1 MGDYRSVSDHPQV
14 KLITDV
20 FVFPYK
26 GQHAV
31 YAPLRRTAMLVNSGG
46 VDILA
51 RILNGDGL
59 SCDEMSSPFV
69 ETLYEAGL
77 LGYPGEEG
85 STDLIRFQKQEV
97 TDYKPTDLTLFLT
110 TDCYQRCRY
119 CYAEGG
125 RRSKTMNFE
134 IAEAAI
140 DLVVQNV
147 LSLGEDRF
155 SVGFHGGGEP
165 TYHWDLLVHCTRY
178 AQRLA
183 KKNHLRVQLSTATG
197 GVLLPSRARWLAE
210 NMSGGSSISLDGPPE
225 FQNPQRPTRGGMESF
240 DIVYHTL
247 KLWDSMG
254 FSYGIRAT
262 ITQQSVS
269 HMADIVSFV
278 AAEFKTDKL
287 HFEPLFFCGRCVRS
301 KMSAPDPEEFAEYYI
316 QAQERAVQLGI
327 NLVYS
332 GARTDEL
339 TDSYCGG
346 GRARYLWVTH
356 DGFVT
361 ACFEVL
367 ELEDPRSDMFF
378 IGRYNPD
385 NRSFLFDV
393 ERLAILQQRRVQN
406 LACCTDCI
414 AKWHCAGDCMAKS
427 ALAGDLFNP
436 TLMDRCI
443 INQKLTLHHIMSLLA
458 KGEVD
463 DGRKTEAQLQT
474 CPA

>member
-1 MGDYRSVSDHPQV
+1 
-14 KLITDV
+14 
-20 FVFPYK
+20 
-26 GQHAV
+26 
-31 YAPLRRTAMLVNSGG
+31 MLVNSSG
-46 VDILA
+46 VAILA
-51 RILNGDGL
+51 RILNGNNL
-59 SCDEMSSPFV
+59 TPDELSSPFV

-77 LGYPGEEG
+77 LGHPGEEG
-85 STDLIRFQKQEV
+85 STDLVRFQEQEV
-97 TDYKPTDLTLFLT
+97 TDYKPTELTLFLT

-125 RRSKTMNFE
+125 RRSKTMSFE
-134 IAEAAI
+134 IAKAAI
-140 DLVVQNV
+140 DFVVQNT
-147 LSLGEDRF
+147 LGLGEDRF

-165 TYHWDLLVHCTRY
+165 TYHWDLLVRCTRY
-178 AQRLA
+178 AQKLA
-183 KKNHLRVQLSTATG
+183 KRHHLRLQLSTATS

-225 FQNPQRPTRGGMESF
+225 FQNPQRPIRGGRESF
-240 DIVYHTL
+240 DAVYHTL
-247 KLWDSMG
+247 KLWDSMC

-262 ITQQSVS
+262 ITEESVS

-287 HFEPLFFCGRCVRS
+287 HFEPLFACGRCRTS
-301 KMSAPDPEEFAEYYI
+301 KMSAPDPEEFAKHYI
-316 QAQERAVQLGI
+316 EAQERAEEVGI

-356 DGFVT
+356 DGHVT

-367 ELEDPRSDMFF
+367 EREDPRSDIFF
-378 IGRYNPD
+378 IGRYDPESK
-385 NRSFLFDV
+385 SFLFDL
-393 ERLAILQQRRVQN
+393 ERLAPLQKRRVQN
-406 LACCTDCI
+406 LSCCADCI

-436 TLMDRCI
+436 TLLGRCI
-443 INQKLTLHHIMSLLA
+443 INQKLTLNYVMSLLA
-458 KGEVD
+458 KED
-463 DGRKTEAQLQT
+463 ADYDRKTKAQLQT
-474 CPA
+474 CVG